1 MPDVQLSTNVERHSP
16 TGNLVLLYS
25 HVSALHGKAN
35 SRSNNA

>member
-16 TGNLVLLYS
+16 TGNLVLYS